1 MNKKQTLPIFDLCYI
16 ALFTALIAILAQIS
30 IPLPGGV
37 PLTLQT
43 FAVPLAG
50 LILGPKRGTISA
62 VLYVLLGAVG
72 VPVFAGFT
80 GGLSIVLGLTGGFII
95 SFPLMALLA
104 GFAVNKSV
112 KSPLLWL
119 WLLLGAVVNYAVGTI
134 WFMLVSKTGL
144 MEALVACVLPFIVT
158 SIIKI
163 LLTGFL
169 GTMLRGVL
177 LKARLLRTSQS
188 QSESKA
194 DRA

>member
-1 MNKKQTLPIFDLCYI
+1 MTTTNRSVLYVKDICYI

-50 LILGPKRGTISA
+50 LVLGSKRGTIA
-62 VLYVLLGAVG
+62 TVVYVLLGAVG
-72 VPVFAGFT
+72 VPVFANFT
-80 GGLSIVLGLTGGFII
+80 GGLGIVLGMTGGFIV

-104 GFAVNKSV
+104 GFGVKKTV

-119 WLLLGAVVNYAVGTI
+119 WLVLGAVVNYAVGTV
-134 WFMLVSKTGL
+134 WFIVVAKSNLAT
-144 MEALVACVLPFIVT
+144 ALTACVVPFIPT
-158 SIIKI
+158 AILKII
-163 LLTGFL
+163 LAGFF

-177 LKARLLRTSQS
+177 IKANLLDFGKKENRNVL
-188 QSESKA
+188 
-194 DRA
+194 